1 VKIDYTGMFV
11 DGTVFDTSLKSKQGQ
26 PPKPMELF
34 ASGYAIVNG
43 NRVGMIKAFGIVLP
57 MMNVGSKW
65 KVVIPPELAYQVR
78 GQGPIG
84 PNETLVFEIEMKEI
98 VEQSAKE

>member
-1 VKIDYTGMFV
+1 
-11 DGTVFDTSLKSKQGQ
+11 
-26 PPKPMELF
+26 
-34 ASGYAIVNG
+34 
-43 NRVGMIKAFGIVLP
+43 MIKAFGIVLP